1 MDLSSIGLINI
12 VPHFCP
18 NLSKVCYGHWQGTSG
33 SIPHSL
39 CDEERY
45 FDSKLNGYQNLTH
58 FEAAGNILLNGFL
71 FPLGESRKAQKYPD
85 FRGHCQLPMPT
96 WKNPCL
102 KQSLL

>member
-1 MDLSSIGLINI
+1 MGFNLKYVSIQLKVKMVSGMDSSIGLINI

-45 FDSKLNGYQNLTH
+45 FDGKLKGYQNLTH
-58 FEAAGNILLNGFL
+58 FEAAGNILQTAFFFL
-71 FPLGESRKAQKYPD
+71 WERAEK
-85 FRGHCQLPMPT
+85 
-96 WKNPCL
+96 L
-102 KQSLL
+102 KS